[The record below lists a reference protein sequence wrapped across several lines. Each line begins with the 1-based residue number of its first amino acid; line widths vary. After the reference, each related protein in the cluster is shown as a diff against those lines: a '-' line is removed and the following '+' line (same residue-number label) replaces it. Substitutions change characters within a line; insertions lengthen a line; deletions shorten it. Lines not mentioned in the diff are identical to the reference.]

1 MMEIRQIRGWFV
13 RLFSI
18 FHRRR
23 RDREFAEE
31 LESHLAMHTE
41 DNLRAGLVP
50 EEARRRALVK
60 LGGVT
65 QVQELHREQR
75 GLPLLE
81 ILFQDL
87 RFGARML
94 FKNPGFSLIAVVTL
108 ALGIGATSAIFS
120 VVNAVLLRPLPFPE
134 PDRLMVYSAFEQDS
148 RAGRINALT
157 GSVLVEWRN
166 RCSSCAQMSAYIEAQ
181 PGNLTGGAEPERV
194 RIARIT
200 ENLFAT
206 LGVRPLLGRTFLP
219 EEVGRPSSGGD
230 DQQNNSTVVILS
242 YGLWQRR
249 FGADPSVIGKTVKV
263 EGDVCAVVGVMP
275 EGFKFPDEA
284 DAWLPITLN
293 PMRNDLNLIA
303 RLQPRVTPAQAQAE
317 LTTLAQ
323 RLQQEASQKNR
334 TLHAN
339 LIPLQEQIVGDVRS
353 ALMILLG
360 AVSFV
365 LLIACANVANL
376 LLARAA
382 TRQKEMAVRAALGA
396 SRLRIIRQLLT
407 ESLLL
412 ALAGGVLGLWLA
424 SGVLELLVAFAPQ
437 GVPRLTAI
445 RIDPWALGFT
455 LLLSTLTGIIFGLA
469 PALQASRLDL
479 NTALKEGG
487 TRGTGSGSHHRLR
500 SLLVVAE
507 VSLALVLLIGAGLLL
522 KSFTRLRETKLGFNP
537 DRVLTASVE
546 LPQADY
552 PTTAKAKAYADQSLA
567 RLAVRPEVQ
576 AVGVVNSLPLS
587 QAGVIIRGVLG
598 VEGESRKRPPVGA
611 SKVAVSA
618 DYFRA
623 LGIPLLQGRAFNER
637 DTADSPSVLIIS
649 ESLAHQLWPHGSA
662 LGKRLDINLPGETW
676 REVVGVVGDV
686 RQSDLNAPLAVAIYE
701 PYSQVSDKIRW
712 FLGDITFV
720 IRTTSEP
727 QNFITTLRSELQ
739 TVDKELPLHNVAT
752 MEQVVAQ
759 QVTDPRFYTLLL
771 GSFSA
776 LALILSAAGIY
787 SVISYSVTQRT
798 HEIGIRLAL
807 GARAGDVQRLIVG
820 QGMTLALLGVAL
832 GLGGAFAATRL
843 LRGLLYDS
851 SATDPLTFVGVALLL
866 ALVAL
871 LACWIP
877 ARRATKVDPL
887 IALRRE

>member
-1 MMEIRQIRGWFV
+1 MRNGNRSLWLWLIAFIAV
-13 RLFSI
+13 I
-18 FHRRR
+18 VPRR
-23 RDREFAEE
+23 
-31 LESHLAMHTE
+31 
-41 DNLRAGLVP
+41 LRADWRL
-50 EEARRRALVK
+50 EWEAELQWRERQLAELDKLDGKNKLELLWYSVGAFADALWLQPKRWEDEV
-60 LGGVT
+60 
-65 QVQELHREQR
+65 
-75 GLPLLE
+75 
-81 ILFQDL
+81 IQDL
-87 RFGARML
+87 RYGVRTL
-94 FKNPGFSLIAVVTL
+94 LHRPSFSAVVILVL

-120 VVNAVLLRPLPFPE
+120 VVNAVLLRPLPYPE
-134 PDRLMVYSAFEQDS
+134 PDRLMVYSAYEQDS
-148 RAGRINALT
+148 RYGRINALT
-157 GSVLVEWRN
+157 APVLLEWRN
-166 RCSSCAQMSAYIEAQ
+166 RCRSCVQMAAYIEAQ
-181 PGNLTGGAEPERV
+181 PINLTGGSEPERV

-206 LGVRPLLGRTFLP
+206 LGVPPLLGRTFLP
-219 EEVGRPSSGGD
+219 EEIGRPSSD
-230 DQQNNSTVVILS
+230 DDIQQNSNTVVILS

-249 FGADPSVIGKTVKV
+249 FSADPSVIGKTVKI

-284 DAWLPITLN
+284 DAWLPVTLS
-293 PMRNDLNLIA
+293 PTRNDLNIIA
-303 RLQPRVTPAQAQAE
+303 RLQPRVAPTQAQAE

-323 RLQQEASQKNR
+323 RLQQEALQKNR

-339 LIPLQEQIVGDVRS
+339 LIPLQEQIVGNVRS
-353 ALMILLG
+353 SLLIFLG

-382 TRQKEMAVRAALGA
+382 TRQKEMAVRTALGA
-396 SRLRIIRQLLT
+396 RRLRIIRQLLT

-412 ALAGGVLGLWLA
+412 ALSGGVLGLWLA
-424 SGVLELLVAFAPQ
+424 AGILILLVAFPPQ
-437 GVPRLTAI
+437 DGPRLTAI
-445 RIDPWALGFT
+445 RIDPWVLGFT
-455 LLLSTLTGIIFGLA
+455 LLLSILTGIIFGLA

-487 TRGTGSGSHHRLR
+487 MRAAGSGSHHRLR

-522 KSFTRLRETKLGFNP
+522 KSFSRLRETKLDFNP
-537 DRVLTASVE
+537 DRVLTASVA

-552 PTTAKAKAYADQSLA
+552 PTTVKAKAYADQSLA

-598 VEGESRKRPPVGA
+598 VEGESGERPGVLA

-637 DTADSPSVLIIS
+637 DTADSPGALIIS
-649 ESLAHQLWPHGSA
+649 ESLAHQVWPNESA
-662 LGKRLDINLPGETW
+662 LGKRISIGLLGETW

-686 RQSDLNAPLAVAIYE
+686 KQGNLDTPSPPAVYE
-701 PYSQVSDKIRW
+701 PYSQVSDKLRW
-712 FLGDITFV
+712 FLSDITFV

-739 TVDKELPLHNVAT
+739 TVNKELPLHNVAT
-752 MEQVVAQ
+752 MEQVVAK

-776 LALILSAAGIY
+776 LALILAAAGIY

-798 HEIGIRLAL
+798 HELGIRMAL
-807 GARAGDVQRLIVG
+807 GAQAKDVLRLIIR
-820 QGMTLALLGVAL
+820 QGMALVLVGLAVGLVGARALTRVLSGFLYQVSVTDAATFALLSGAL
-832 GLGGAFAATRL
+832 A
-843 LRGLLYDS
+843 
-851 SATDPLTFVGVALLL
+851 VV
-866 ALVAL
+866 ALVACYL
-871 LACWIP
+871 P

-887 IALRRE
+887 VALRHE

>member
-1 MMEIRQIRGWFV
+1 MRIRQLRGWLM
-13 RLFSI
+13 RLFGL
-18 FHRRR
+18 FHRKRR
-23 RDREFAEE
+23 EREFAKE
-31 LESHLAMHTE
+31 LESHLAMHIE
-41 DNLRAGLVP
+41 DNLRAGMSP
-50 EEARRRALVK
+50 EEARRQAFIK

-65 QVQELHREQR
+65 QAQELYREHG
-75 GLPLLE
+75 GLPMLE
-81 ILFQDL
+81 ILGQDL
-87 RFGARML
+87 RYGIRTL
-94 FKNPGFSLIAVVTL
+94 RKQPGFALIAVVTL

-148 RAGRINALT
+148 RYGRINALT

-166 RCSSCAQMSAYIEAQ
+166 RCSSCVQMAAYVEAQ
-181 PGNLTGGAEPERV
+181 RGNLTGGAEPERV

-200 ENLFAT
+200 ENLFDT
-206 LGVRPLLGRTFLP
+206 LGVPPLLGRTFLP
-219 EEVGRPSSGGD
+219 EEIGRPSSGGE
-230 DQQNNSTVVILS
+230 DQQNHSTVVILS

-284 DAWLPITLN
+284 DAWAPITLD
-293 PMRNDLNLIA
+293 PMRNDLNIIA
-303 RLQPRVTPAQAQAE
+303 RLQPRVTPAQAQVE

-323 RLQQEASQKNR
+323 RLPQESLQKNR

-353 ALMILLG
+353 SLLIFLG

-382 TRQKEMAVRAALGA
+382 TREKEMAVRAALGA

-412 ALAGGVLGLWLA
+412 ALSGGVLGLWLA
-424 SGVLELLVAFAPQ
+424 SGILKLLVAFAPQ
-437 GVPRLTAI
+437 DVPRITAI
-445 RIDPWALGFT
+445 RIDPWVLGFT
-455 LLLSTLTGIIFGLA
+455 LLLSILTGIIFGLA

-487 TRGTGSGSHHRLR
+487 ARGTGSGAPHRLR
-500 SLLVVAE
+500 SLLVVVE

-537 DRVLTASVE
+537 DRVLTASVA

-552 PTTAKAKAYADQSLA
+552 PTTAKAKTYVEQSLA

-576 AVGVVNSLPLS
+576 AVGVVNALPLS
-587 QAGVIIRGVLG
+587 HAGVIIQGSLG
-598 VEGESRKRPPVGA
+598 VEGESKDHPPVGA

-623 LGIPLLQGRAFNER
+623 LGILLLQGRAFNEH
-637 DTADSPSVLIIS
+637 DTADSPGVLIIS
-649 ESLAHQLWPHGSA
+649 ESLAHQLWPHENA
-662 LGKRLDINLPGETW
+662 LGKRIDVNLPGETW

-686 RQSDLNAPLAVAIYE
+686 RQSDLNAPLAPAHYE
-701 PYSQVSDKIRW
+701 PYSQVSDQSRW
-712 FLGDITFV
+712 FLGEITFV
-720 IRTTSEP
+720 IRTTAEP
-727 QNFITTLRSELQ
+727 QNFIATLRSELQ

-752 MEQVVAQ
+752 MEQVVAL

-776 LALILSAAGIY
+776 LALILAAAGIY

-798 HEIGIRLAL
+798 HEVGIRLAL

-843 LRGLLYDS
+843 LRGLLYDL

-887 IALRRE
+887 VALRHN

>member
-1 MMEIRQIRGWFV
+1 MRVRQLRGWLI
-13 RLFSI
+13 RLFGL
-18 FHRRR
+18 FYHRGREQ
-23 RDREFAEE
+23 EFAEE
-31 LESHLAMHTE
+31 LESHLAMHIE
-41 DNLRAGLVP
+41 DNLRAGMSP

-65 QVQELHREQR
+65 LTKERAREQG
-75 GLPLLE
+75 GLPMLETLL
-81 ILFQDL
+81 QDL
-87 RFGARML
+87 RFGLRMMR
-94 FKNPGFSLIAVVTL
+94 KNPGFSLIAILTL

-148 RAGRINALT
+148 RHGRINALT

-166 RCSSCAQMSAYIEAQ
+166 RCSSCVQMAAYIEAQ

-219 EEVGRPSSGGD
+219 EEIGRPSSGGD

-284 DAWLPITLN
+284 DAWLPITLS

-317 LTTLAQ
+317 LTTLAH

-353 ALMILLG
+353 ALLIFLG

-412 ALAGGVLGLWLA
+412 ALAGGVFGLWLA

-445 RIDPWALGFT
+445 RIDPWVLGFT
-455 LLLSTLTGIIFGLA
+455 LWLSTLTGIIFGLA

-487 TRGTGSGSHHRLR
+487 TRGTGSGSHHLLR

-522 KSFTRLRETKLGFNP
+522 KSFMRLRETKLGFNP
-537 DRVLTASVE
+537 DRVLTASVA

-552 PTTAKAKAYADQSLA
+552 PTTAKAKVYADQSLA

-598 VEGESRKRPPVGA
+598 VEGESRERPGVLA

-637 DTADSPSVLIIS
+637 DTADSPGALIS
-649 ESLAHQLWPHGSA
+649 ESLARQLWPHESA
-662 LGKRLDINLPGETW
+662 LGKRIDINLPGETW

-686 RQSDLNAPLAVAIYE
+686 RQLSLKTPLAAVIYE
-701 PYSQVSDKIRW
+701 PYSQVSDKLRS
-712 FLGDITFV
+712 FLGEITFV
-720 IRTTSEP
+720 IRTTAEP
-727 QNFITTLRSELQ
+727 QNFITTLQSELQ
-739 TVDKELPLHNVAT
+739 AVDKELPLHNVAT

-807 GARAGDVQRLIVG
+807 GARAGNVQRLIMG

-843 LRGLLYDS
+843 LRGLLYDL

-866 ALVAL
+866 ALIAL

-887 IALRRE
+887 IALRHE